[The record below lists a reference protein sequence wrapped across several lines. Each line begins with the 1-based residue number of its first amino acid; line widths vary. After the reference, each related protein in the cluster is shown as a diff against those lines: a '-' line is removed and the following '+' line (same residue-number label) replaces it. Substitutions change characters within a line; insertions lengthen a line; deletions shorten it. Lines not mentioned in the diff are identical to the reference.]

1 MAAATAFLAV
11 NLCTGAP
18 LFALWVGS
26 EVVGERQITMTA
38 VFLVVLVMALLMGAM
53 VFGILSISASY
64 NRLTGHPLGEHRP
77 TWLRS
82 ANVKRETVGEDAPT
96 SRLEQIVM
104 AVTCSSVLLFLVWFF
119 VLAGSPIPNVDG

>member
-18 LFALWVGS
+18 LLALWVGS

-38 VFLVVLVMALLMGAM
+38 VFLVVLVMAFLMGAM
-53 VFGILSISASY
+53 IFGILSINAAY
-64 NRLTGHPLGEHRP
+64 NRLTGHPLRENRL

-82 ANVKRETVGEDAPT
+82 ANVEHESVSEGLPT

-104 AVTCSSVLLFLVWFF
+104 AVTCSSVLLFLIWFF

>member
-1 MAAATAFLAV
+1 MAGATAFLAV

-38 VFLVVLVMALLMGAM
+38 VFLVVVVMALLMGAM
-53 VFGILSISASY
+53 IFGIVSIGAAY
-64 NRLTGHPLGEHRP
+64 NRMAGHRLGENRP

-82 ANVKRETVGEDAPT
+82 ANVKRETVSGGIPA

-104 AVTCSSVLLFLVWFF
+104 AVTCSSVVLFVIWFF
-119 VLAGSPIPNVDG
+119 VFAGSPIPNVDG